1 MPQHIA
7 QLSLLVDDHDR
18 AIAWYTTAL
27 NFELIEDVHLSN
39 TKRWVVIAPK
49 GSNGTR
55 ILLAKATTPEQV
67 AAIGDQCGGR
77 VFLFLH
83 TDDLARDHAHMTK
96 AGVEFIRGPEQQP
109 WGLVAVFRDLH
120 GNLWDLIQPK
130 ASGATSV

>member
-27 NFELIEDVHLSN
+27 NFELIEDLHLSN

-96 AGVEFIRGPEQQP
+96 AGVEFIWGPEQQP

>member
-7 QLSLLVDDHDR
+7 QLALLVDEYDR

-27 NFELIEDVHLSN
+27 QFELIEDTPLSD

-49 GSNGTR
+49 GSSGSR
-55 ILLAKATTPEQV
+55 ILLARASSAEQV

-83 TDDLARDHAHMTK
+83 TDDLLRDHAHMEK
-96 AGVEFIRGPEQQP
+96 AGVVFIRAPEQQP
-109 WGLVAVFRDLH
+109 WGLVAVFRDLY
-120 GNLWDLIQPK
+120 GNLWDLIQPN
-130 ASGATSV
+130 A